1 MPIRGNSFF
10 RGLES
15 ARKRQPDKIDDAASG
30 FEQNDIPMFKGLDG
44 FNGFTLIADRSSGK
58 VIGVSF
64 WESEEAM
71 QASEDAVK
79 DEV

>member
-1 MPIRGNSFF
+1 
-10 RGLES
+10 
-15 ARKRQPDKIDDAASG
+15 
-30 FEQNDIPMFKGLDG
+30 MFKGLDG